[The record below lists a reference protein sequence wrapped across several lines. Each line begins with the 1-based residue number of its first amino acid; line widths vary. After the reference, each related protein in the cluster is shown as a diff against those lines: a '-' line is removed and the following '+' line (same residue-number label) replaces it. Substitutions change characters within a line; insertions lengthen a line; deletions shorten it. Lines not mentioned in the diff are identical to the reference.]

1 LKYSVGSENSSRRGF
16 SPKRWIMVIRHLIEL
31 AEADEIA
38 RRYFVMNAF
47 DGALTIL
54 GVIIG
59 AFVGGA
65 VDPKV
70 IISAGVGASLAMGLS
85 GGIGAY
91 MAERAERG
99 RALKELE
106 AHMFRDLQNTVIGRA
121 SRAAA
126 YWVAFVDAISPAAA
140 ALIPLFPLILAQ
152 LRLIPVDMAM
162 LASIALNMA
171 TLFVLGAFLGR
182 TSKENIWVHG
192 MIMMGA
198 GALVATLLFLFLRA

>member
-1 LKYSVGSENSSRRGF
+1 
-16 SPKRWIMVIRHLIEL
+16 MVIRHLIEL

-91 MAERAERG
+91 MAERAERE

-126 YWVAFVDAISPAAA
+126 YWVAFVDAISPATA
-140 ALIPLFPLILAQ
+140 ALIPLFPLILAK
-152 LRLIPVDMAM
+152 LKLVPVDMAM

>member
-1 LKYSVGSENSSRRGF
+1 MRT
-16 SPKRWIMVIRHLIEL
+16 IRYLIEL

-65 VDPKV
+65 VEPKV

-91 MAERAERG
+91 VAERAERG

-106 AHMFRDLQNTVIGRA
+106 AHMFTDLQNTVIGKA

-126 YWVAFVDAISPAAA
+126 YWVAFVDGISPAVAA
-140 ALIPLFPLILAQ
+140 VIPLFPVIFAQ
-152 LRLIPVDMAM
+152 LRLIPVGTAM
-162 LASIALNMA
+162 LAAVVLNLA
-171 TLFVLGAFLGR
+171 TLFALGVFLGR
-182 TSKENIWVHG
+182 MSKENIWLHG
-192 MIMMGA
+192 MIMTGA
-198 GALVATLLFLFLRA
+198 GALVATLLFVFLRA